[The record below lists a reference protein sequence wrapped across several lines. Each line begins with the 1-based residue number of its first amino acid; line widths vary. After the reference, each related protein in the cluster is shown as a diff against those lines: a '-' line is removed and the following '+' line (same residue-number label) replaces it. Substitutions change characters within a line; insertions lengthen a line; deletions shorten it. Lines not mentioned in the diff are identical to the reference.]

1 MSLCSHTPSLSV
13 VDSRGLPVRQV
24 DFYRADVQDRP
35 ELRMTRQAFDVSG
48 RLLAITDPRL
58 DRPSTSTVYS
68 LSDQP
73 LLTDNVDAG
82 WRLTLFGEAGQPL
95 ENRDSRGTLF
105 ASEYDELMRS
115 VAIAETLDGEPA
127 RVSERF
133 IYGDASAQWMA
144 HNQCGTL
151 LRRDDSAGS
160 VWFSAYGLTGA
171 LLHQERRF
179 LAPTG
184 HVDWPQEPSQRDRLL
199 EAERFISTS
208 AVGADGDVIVQT
220 DARGNCRFL
229 TYACS
234 GELKSTGLQTSGSNK
249 VHVLVSDI
257 HHDAMGAVEREIAG
271 NGVVS
276 TATYD
281 AADGRLTRL
290 LALTGEGQVLQD
302 LNYGYDPIGN
312 LVSVGDAA
320 QPVSFFRNQ
329 RVEPVNR
336 YLYDSLYRLIEATG
350 REVAPVSHLPG
361 LPDFQTLPLDP
372 GNLIRY
378 TQRFEYDAGGN
389 LLARHH
395 SGAQTWRMSVSSTSN
410 RSLLQRAD
418 GTLPDEGQIAEAFD
432 GNGNLKALQLGQA
445 MIWDGRNQLREVTS
459 VGREDGPDDSELYRY
474 DGEGRRVRKVRVSQA
489 RDRALT
495 AEVRYLPGLEIHR
508 NEATGE
514 MQHVLTVEAGRSSVR
529 LLHWESGKPDGIE
542 NDQLRYSLSDH
553 LGSRTLEL
561 DKDAKLISHEGYYP
575 FGGTAWWA
583 ARSAVEA
590 KYKTVRY
597 SGKERDSTGLYY
609 YGFRYYAP
617 WLQRW
622 VNPDPAGDVD
632 GLNRY
637 RMVGNNPI
645 TCVDNDGLETEVAAR
660 WKDAARRARSAV
672 TVRTIVPGIIAVRV
686 RGDNALFE
694 RIGIDLNRAAASE
707 RQLAYLS
714 IDQTYRGKIS
724 GGDDFVNLRT
734 LSSADIESVTRK
746 TSTYTAVING
756 GFFNGSR
763 KLDLGYPAHA
773 SVGKNKIDG
782 KAKPAASVPE
792 HHRGD
797 YVKVKMDDSSYIHS
811 APQLST
817 AGTASFTADK
827 MKRFSRFRF
836 EQKTP
841 TPGYLNH
848 ADQPNS
854 RSAVSLPAQ
863 ANSKGRT
870 RLAVGLTESRDLTI
884 SPGYTLP
891 EWAAV
896 MSRLDRLDGT
906 AKAGSSINLDGGAS
920 STLAVIGR
928 EEGRIFSAA
937 LPDGER
943 KIGNF
948 LSFHKRKPAFWSRLK

>member
-1 MSLCSHTPSLSV
+1 M
-13 VDSRGLPVRQV
+13 
-24 DFYRADVQDRP
+24 
-35 ELRMTRQAFDVSG
+35 M
-48 RLLAITDPRL
+48 
-58 DRPSTSTVYS
+58 
-68 LSDQP
+68 
-73 LLTDNVDAG
+73 
-82 WRLTLFGEAGQPL
+82 W
-95 ENRDSRGTLF
+95 GT
-105 ASEYDELMRS
+105 
-115 VAIAETLDGEPA
+115 
-127 RVSERF
+127 
-133 IYGDASAQWMA
+133 
-144 HNQCGTL
+144 
-151 LRRDDSAGS
+151 
-160 VWFSAYGLTGA
+160 
-171 LLHQERRF
+171 
-179 LAPTG
+179 
-184 HVDWPQEPSQRDRLL
+184 
-199 EAERFISTS
+199 
-208 AVGADGDVIVQT
+208 
-220 DARGNCRFL
+220 
-229 TYACS
+229 
-234 GELKSTGLQTSGSNK
+234 
-249 VHVLVSDI
+249 
-257 HHDAMGAVEREIAG
+257 
-271 NGVVS
+271 
-276 TATYD
+276 
-281 AADGRLTRL
+281 
-290 LALTGEGQVLQD
+290 
-302 LNYGYDPIGN
+302 
-312 LVSVGDAA
+312 
-320 QPVSFFRNQ
+320 
-329 RVEPVNR
+329 
-336 YLYDSLYRLIEATG
+336 
-350 REVAPVSHLPG
+350 
-361 LPDFQTLPLDP
+361 
-372 GNLIRY
+372 
-378 TQRFEYDAGGN
+378 
-389 LLARHH
+389 
-395 SGAQTWRMSVSSTSN
+395 
-410 RSLLQRAD
+410 
-418 GTLPDEGQIAEAFD
+418 
-432 GNGNLKALQLGQA
+432 
-445 MIWDGRNQLREVTS
+445 RNQLSEVTS
-459 VGREDGPDDSELYRY
+459 VEREDGPDDSELYRY
-474 DGEGRRVRKVRVSQA
+474 DGDGQRVRKVRVSQA
-489 RDRALT
+489 RGRALT

-508 NEATGE
+508 NEATGVVR
-514 MQHVLTVEAGRSSVR
+514 HVLTVEAGLSSVR

-553 LGSRTLEL
+553 LGSSTLEL
-561 DKDAKLISHEGYYP
+561 DQDATLISHEGYYP

-583 ARSAVEA
+583 ARSAVET

-597 SGKERDSTGLYY
+597 SGKECDATGLYY

-622 VNPDPAGDVD
+622 VNPDPAEDVD

-694 RIGIDLNRAAASE
+694 RIGIDLNRAAASD

-724 GGDDFVNLRT
+724 GGDDFVDLRT

-756 GFFNGSR
+756 GFFNGR
-763 KLDLGYPAHA
+763 RRLDSGYPAHA

-817 AGTASFTADK
+817 AGTPSFTADK
-827 MKRFSRFRF
+827 IKRFSRFRF

-884 SPGYTLP
+884 SPGYTMP

-937 LPDGER
+937 LPNGER